1 MTGMAAAS
9 TPGHPDHRAHLTG
22 SHAPTPPIH
31 RYPPSPSLMGLIRSF
46 WIPEWDLPA
55 GVTQVQRVLQYPVCL
70 IVVSN
75 EYARFYGVTTGLSQ
89 VELAGAGWA
98 AGVMLQPAAGW
109 MIWNQPVSTLTDR
122 HVPLESVPTFDGA
135 QLTDQIR
142 EIMEHRSAGTDPH
155 LEVTAT
161 YQRTL
166 RHLAPIDEEGST
178 VNTLVERVESDR
190 NLVRVEQLAEAATM
204 SERALQR
211 LTRHR
216 LGLTPKW
223 LIQRR
228 RLHDAVEHL
237 KSGDLSL
244 ANLAHTLGYTD
255 QAHFTRD
262 FTRATGTTPGA
273 YLAAQP
279 GR

>member
-1 MTGMAAAS
+1 MA
-9 TPGHPDHRAHLTG
+9 TPSSAGHPDHRAHLTG
-22 SHAPTPPIH
+22 RHAPTPPIH
-31 RYPPSPSLMGLIRSF
+31 RYPPSPNLAGLIRSF
-46 WIPEWDLPA
+46 WIPEWDLPD

-75 EYARFYGVTTGLSQ
+75 EYARLYGVSTGLSQ
-89 VELAGAGWA
+89 VELAGTGWA

-109 MIWNQPVSTLTDR
+109 LIWNQSVSTLTDR

-135 QLTDQIR
+135 RLTDRIR
-142 EIMEHRSAGTDPH
+142 AIMEQGSAGTHPH

-161 YQRTL
+161 YQQAL
-166 RHLAPIDEEGST
+166 LHLARIDEEGSM

-190 NLVRVEQLAEAATM
+190 TLVRVEQLAEAAAM

-237 KSGDLSL
+237 KTGQLSL
-244 ANLAHTLGYTD
+244 AALAHDLGYTD

-262 FTRATGTTPGA
+262 FSRATGTTPGA
-273 YLAAQP
+273 YLAAQTSQ
-279 GR
+279 

>member
-1 MTGMAAAS
+1 MPTAS
-9 TPGHPDHRAHLTG
+9 TSEHPDHRAHLTG
-22 SHAPTPPIH
+22 THAPTPPIH
-31 RYPPSPSLMGLIRSF
+31 RYAPSAPLAGLIRSF
-46 WIPEWDLPA
+46 WIPEWDLA
-55 GVTQVQRVLQYPVCL
+55 HGVTQIQRVLQYPVCL
-70 IVVSN
+70 MVVSDQ
-75 EYARFYGVTTGLSQ
+75 YARLYGVTTVLSQ
-89 VELAGAGWA
+89 VELTGTGWA

-109 MIWNQPVSTLTDR
+109 LIWNQPVSTLTDR

-135 QLTDQIR
+135 GLTDQIR
-142 EIMEHRSAGTDPH
+142 AIMETRSVVTGAH
-155 LEVTAT
+155 LAVTAT
-161 YQRTL
+161 YERTL
-166 RHLAPIDEEGST
+166 RHLGEIDDEGH
-178 VNTLVERVESDR
+178 VINRLVEQVESDPH
-190 NLVRVEQLAEAATM
+190 LVRVEQLAEAAAM

-237 KSGDLSL
+237 KTGEVAL

-262 FTRATGTTPGA
+262 FARATGLTPGA
-273 YLAAQP
+273 YLATQP
-279 GR
+279 GV